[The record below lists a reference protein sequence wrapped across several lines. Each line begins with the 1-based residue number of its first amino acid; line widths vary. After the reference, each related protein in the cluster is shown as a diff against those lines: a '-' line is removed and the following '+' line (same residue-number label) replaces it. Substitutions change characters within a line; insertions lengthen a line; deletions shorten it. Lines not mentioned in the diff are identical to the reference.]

1 MDKIYD
7 YDANTDDVSTLM
19 NFVKYVRS
27 MDQMLE
33 CGFSYDKDNKGKC
46 SAQSMKTKN
55 SLLLENFCILRRMVY
70 IYIF

>member
-19 NFVKYVRS
+19 NCVKYVRS

-33 CGFSYDKDNKGKC
+33 CGFSYDKDDKGKC
-46 SAQSMKTKN
+46 SAQCVKTEK
-55 SLLLENFCILRRMVY
+55 SIGRTFLYSSENGLFLR
-70 IYIF
+70 